1 MLNRVTGF
9 RATQGAVTYANPYAV
24 QVLRAKRSDLKHGI
38 RHTEELLDLLV
49 TEGVI
54 AQGKRSVVLNA
65 RTREEQNSMVLDA
78 VLAGGERACR
88 KFFHPCLARAEPKLY
103 DQIKAHLG
111 SVNEKIG
118 DPRRQLIGYLL
129 ERDKEGPGGR
139 TRERPAQRTKRSS
152 PGPPDSFPAVRGGAG
167 GARAAPPPDRT
178 GRREPK
184 GHPPGGDIYEVVAA
198 GGEPS
203 VVGEMLERVDVNAVN
218 SLQESLLHV
227 AAEHG
232 RLPLLGLL
240 LRRGARPDLR
250 DQEGRTP
257 LHRAAH
263 RGHGEAVRALGR
275 AGACLY
281 ASDARRKNPGHL
293 AAANEDSDCVRAL
306 VTEEGGRGVED
317 QTEPTFL
324 HRAAQEDDHG
334 LARELLRA
342 GAAVDARTRRGKTA
356 LLYAVS
362 GNNER
367 TAGVLL
373 EAGAAVDQ
381 VVLDEAVNLDNG
393 AMLRLLLGEHEYS
406 CFTCSKNDHSAFFF
420 YAFHFCSDAITTS
433 LRMVLLP
440 GCVS

>member
-9 RATQGAVTYANPYAV
+9 RTTQGAVTYANPYAV
-24 QVLRAKRSDLKHGI
+24 QVVRAKRSDLKHGI

-54 AQGKRSVVLNA
+54 AQVKRSVVLNS
-65 RTREEQNSMVLDA
+65 RTREEQNSMVLDT

-88 KFFHPCLARAEPKLY
+88 KFFHPCLMRAEPKLY

-129 ERDKEGPGGR
+129 ERDKEGSGRR
-139 TRERPAQRTKRSS
+139 TRERHAQRTKRSS
-152 PGPPDSFPAVRGGAG
+152 PGPDSFPAVRSGAG
-167 GARAAPPPDRT
+167 GARPPPDRT

-184 GHPPGGDIYEVVAA
+184 GHPPGGDIYDVIAA

-203 VVGEMLERVDVNAVN
+203 VVEEMLDRLDVNAVN

-240 LRRGARPDLR
+240 LRRGARTDLR
-250 DQEGRTP
+250 DREGRTP

-263 RGHGEAVRALGR
+263 RGHGEVVRALGK
-275 AGACLY
+275 AGAWLY
-281 ASDARRKNPGHL
+281 TSDARRRNPGHL
-293 AAANEDSDCVRAL
+293 AAANEDSDCARAL
-306 VTEEGGRGVED
+306 VTEERSRGVED

-334 LARELLRA
+334 LARKLLQA
-342 GAAVDARTRRGKTA
+342 GAAVDARTRQGKTA

-420 YAFHFCSDAITTS
+420 NAFHF
-433 LRMVLLP
+433 
-440 GCVS
+440 